1 MKCGIPNNL
10 PLNINKLDIKNKI
23 IVDFDVK

>member
-1 MKCGIPNNL
+1 MICGIPNNL